1 MIGFGL
7 QKCDRILKKRITK
20 YDGITKRNELQSD
33 TVQPGNA
40 CAWVKTNFNFTVF
53 KSQKWSFHVGI
64 FLQNLS

>member
-1 MIGFGL
+1 MIAFGL

-40 CAWVKTNFNFTVF
+40 CAWVKTNFT
-53 KSQKWSFHVGI
+53 WI
-64 FLQNLS
+64 